1 MPEPV
6 TIQIDPFPQDT
17 DLAALWQSAWGDPG
31 PASFQPILQRSLC
44 HVTARSGARLAG
56 FVNVATDG
64 GVHAFILDTCVH
76 PDFRHRG
83 IATLLVKTA
92 TDTARQ
98 RGAKW
103 LHVDYEPH
111 LETFYGACGFRPTKA
126 GLIAL

>member
-6 TIQIDPFPQDT
+6 TIHIDPFPADA
-17 DLAALWQSAWGDPG
+17 DLAILSQAAWGDPG
-31 PASFQPILQRSLC
+31 PASFQPILGRSLC
-44 HVTARSGARLAG
+44 HVTAQSGERLAG

-64 GVHAFILDTCVH
+64 GIHAFILDTCVH

-111 LETFYGACGFRPTKA
+111 LEGFYAACGFRPTKA